1 MLICPNSNYLIRISH
16 TRSWFSLGINM
27 KEGAQDRIGD
37 YGQKLELDDDKETD
51 SDRKSLK

>member
-1 MLICPNSNYLIRISH
+1 
-16 TRSWFSLGINM
+16 M